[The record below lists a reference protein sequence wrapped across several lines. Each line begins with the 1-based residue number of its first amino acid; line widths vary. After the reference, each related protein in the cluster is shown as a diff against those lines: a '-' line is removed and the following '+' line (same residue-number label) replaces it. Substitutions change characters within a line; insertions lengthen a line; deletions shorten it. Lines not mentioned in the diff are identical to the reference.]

1 MHTRIDDAYHL
12 PSAIRS
18 RAYIDSPSIA
28 REFFVLLDSEARA
41 CPGQS
46 SAMHSVRMIAHVRM
60 LQPAI
65 DRAEPGFEINRTVT
79 GGRSTEIELAGVITA
94 I

>member
-65 DRAEPGFEINRTVT
+65 DRADLK
-79 GGRSTEIELAGVITA
+79 STERSQVAVHNRPRSSWPG
-94 I
+94 